1 VHLAPD
7 PGIVGVSEE
16 HMTRALAL
24 TATLLIG
31 PLALLVD
38 AHDFWLTA
46 TPQPGESAVSTITV
60 AGHLGERFPEADAHT
75 TPASVASWR
84 VIGPAGER
92 DVRPFAQAGL
102 ALATQVA
109 LPPGH
114 TYLGVMAIHP
124 MTAQMRGDEFLD
136 YLEEEGLH
144 HVIWERGLAGLA
156 MSPALERYTR
166 FAKVIIGDGGGDT
179 AHLLRPAGQHAEL
192 VPLRNPATVGA
203 GGLLAVQFLV
213 AGKPVGGAQIS
224 ALSNGIRLN
233 ARTDSEGIAGFTL
246 PRDGAWLIRTVHM
259 ERAAIPGS
267 DIEWESYWASLAFEA
282 AGAAR

>member
-1 VHLAPD
+1 
-7 PGIVGVSEE
+7 
-16 HMTRALAL
+16 MTRELAL
-24 TATLLIG
+24 TATLLFG
-31 PLALLVD
+31 PLAFFVD

-46 TPQPGESAVSTITV
+46 TPHSGESTVPTITI

-84 VIGPAGER
+84 VIGPAGDH
-92 DVRPFAQAGL
+92 DVRPAFAQAGL

-109 LPPGH
+109 LPPGQS
-114 TYLGVMAIHP
+114 YLGVMAIHP
-124 MTAQMRGDEFLD
+124 MTTQMRGDEFLD

-156 MSPALERYTR
+156 SSPVLERYTR
-166 FAKVIIGDGGGDT
+166 FTKVIFGSGGGDT
-179 AHLLRPAGQHAEL
+179 AHLVRPAGQHAEL
-192 VPLRNPATVGA
+192 VPLRNPATLGT

-213 AGKPVGGAQIS
+213 AGKPVGGAQVS
-224 ALSNGIRLN
+224 ALSDGVRLE

-246 PRDGAWLIRTVHM
+246 PSAGAWLIRTVHM

-267 DIEWESYWASLAFEA
+267 DIEWESYWASLAFDV